1 MPIHIGRAVR
11 TAHAIAGIKHIKV
24 AQQIGV
30 SAANYSHSLTHRGM
44 TVKRYKEICDA
55 LGMSMD
61 DVFKIGEEYA
71 DGDSE

>member
-1 MPIHIGRAVR
+1 MHIGNAIRN
-11 TAHAIAGIKHIKV
+11 AHYITKIKHIVV
-24 AQQIGV
+24 AREIGV
-30 SAANYSHSLTHRGM
+30 SAANYSHSLTHKGM

-71 DGDSE
+71 DGDSN